1 MRLLTWFVAAAAVLF
16 AAAAEGGE
24 MLSVGAELW
33 DRPRSGRIVLEHPA
47 VRQAVNAYLASP
59 AQGLVI
65 HHASGTEP
73 LVQAEELGNWL
84 IALAIDPARIALA
97 GDLGAGEVLKIEV
110 VMKR

>member
-1 MRLLTWFVAAAAVLF
+1 MRLLTWFIATAAVLF
-16 AAAAEGGE
+16 AAAAEGSE
-24 MLSVGAELW
+24 MFPVGAELW

-73 LVQAEELGNWL
+73 LVQAEELRNWL
-84 IALAIDPARIALA
+84 IALAIDPTRIALA
-97 GDLGAGEVLKIEV
+97 GDLAAGEVLRIEIV
-110 VMKR
+110 TKR